1 MGREAHGMGPLR
13 KGQRQR
19 PKKRAPLGT
28 SALGAP
34 GPRDICRPR
43 SRLTPQAPPQLPG
56 RCHPPRSGCRLFSPA
71 GTKPAFPGG
80 SSERGSASTRSEQS
94 KVHPSWT
101 PSQPF
106 WTPGFWHRKREF
118 WSICS
123 KLGQAAEECLGTPS
137 PSAHRR
143 SGLFSQGAQ
152 FPRTSSSARSL
163 CPLQASQNFQTGP
176 STWKRLSLYSLSS
189 QPPCLPSSHF
199 PKSLRS
205 QRTSGARMK

>member
-1 MGREAHGMGPLR
+1 MGPLG

-71 GTKPAFPGG
+71 GIKPASPGG
-80 SSERGSASTRSEQS
+80 GSEQGSASTRSEQS

-101 PSQPF
+101 LSQPF
-106 WTPGFWHRKREF
+106 WTPGFWHKKRGF

-123 KLGQAAEECLGTPS
+123 KLGQAAEGCLGTPS
-137 PSAHRR
+137 PSSAHRR
-143 SGLFSQGAQ
+143 SGLFSQGANFLAPHPQ
-152 FPRTSSSARSL
+152 RKASAH
-163 CPLQASQNFQTGP
+163 C
-176 STWKRLSLYSLSS
+176 RLPKISKQGLALGKGSLYSLSC
-189 QPPCLPSSHF
+189 QPPSLPSCHF
-199 PKSLRS
+199 LKSLRS
-205 QRTSGARMK
+205 QRTWEYG